1 MCGCEVRFEF
11 PSVKLLDFTKRWSE
25 LEQSHNRFAVVI
37 MAHLKAKE
45 TTRDPNSRLQ
55 WKIQLVRF
63 LFERGWTR
71 QDILELFRLID
82 WLMVLPD
89 ELERKFDTDLAAF
102 EQEKQMPYVTGFE
115 RRAIEKGLSQ
125 GLSQGQIEGLRDAIQ
140 AVLEVRFG
148 GIDQQTL
155 GELKSLTDRAALQ
168 AARAAVQT
176 VDSVESLCEIWR
188 QAAVNS

>member
-1 MCGCEVRFEF
+1 
-11 PSVKLLDFTKRWSE
+11 LLDFTKRWSE